1 MLVANVWHW
10 WIGIALVLVSVIFL
24 VVVGVVLIIV
34 GALGL
39 IYGGFS
45 YTQDNTAVKIGPLE
59 LTVQEKKSINI
70 PLWAG
75 IGALVVGVVLVGV
88 GGKSR

>member
-1 MLVANVWHW
+1 MNPTKL
-10 WIGIALVLVSVIFL
+10 IGII
-24 VVVGVVLIIV
+24 LIVV

-59 LTVQEKKSINI
+59 LTVEEKKSINI

-88 GGKSR
+88 GGKAR

>member
-1 MLVANVWHW
+1 MNPTKV
-10 WIGIALVLVSVIFL
+10 IGII
-24 VVVGVVLIIV
+24 LIVV

-39 IYGGFS
+39 AYGGFS
-45 YTQDNTAVKIGPLE
+45 YTQEKTAVKIGPLE
-59 LTVQEKKSINI
+59 LSVQEKKSINI